1 MIMNMKIT
9 MMKTTIIIILVM
21 KMRMLHLI
29 MKKML
34 NVFNPAMQSMLASG
48 SRLDMAMMDQS
59 INQQA
64 QMIAYLND
72 FKLMFVATLL
82 VVPLVLL
89 IRPAKKIAG
98 DMLAHA
104 AAD

>member
-1 MIMNMKIT
+1 MRNIGSSIGISIVQTLIT
-9 MMKTTIIIILVM
+9 RNTQVAHADLAANV
-21 KMRMLHLI
+21 
-29 MKKML
+29 